1 MTFPSRYCSYCSRG
15 LSHDPGKKTGIYPSA
30 ELLQPGGNDCD
41 AIAAKEQGTYEEF
54 RESAGKAGQVVHRLM
69 DDLDF
74 TYPIASE
81 LYPAYQFV
89 SKLLALAVC
98 KNTADSLKDAKRVL
112 KNLYDGFTE
121 AAKQDSSGP
130 LMQHTQQVVAG
141 MTYQKGSLTETLQGS
156 ESSRGFFA

>member
-1 MTFPSRYCSYCSRG
+1 MTLEKKQEFTRRLSCCNRG
-15 LSHDPGKKTGIYPSA
+15 EMIVILYDILFTY
-30 ELLQPGGNDCD
+30 LDD

-130 LMQHTQQVVAG
+130 LMQQHTQQVVAG

>member
-1 MTFPSRYCSYCSRG
+1 MTQEKKQEFTRRLSCCNRG
-15 LSHDPGKKTGIYPSA
+15 EMIVILYDILFTY
-30 ELLQPGGNDCD
+30 LDD
-41 AIAAKEQGTYEEF
+41 AIAAKEQGTYEAF

>member
-1 MTFPSRYCSYCSRG
+1 MTQEKKQEFTRRLSCCNRG
-15 LSHDPGKKTGIYPSA
+15 EMIVILYDILFTY
-30 ELLQPGGNDCD
+30 LDD

-141 MTYQKGSLTETLQGS
+141 MTYQKGSLTGTLQGS

>member
-1 MTFPSRYCSYCSRG
+1 MTQEKTQEFTRRLSCCNRG
-15 LSHDPGKKTGIYPSA
+15 EMIVILYDILFTY
-30 ELLQPGGNDCD
+30 LDD